1 MAYERG
7 LILIPARYDSHRLP
21 GKALKKIA
29 GKTMIRRTYER
40 SVLSGMNAMVV
51 TDDQRIVEECFRYDI
66 PVDIV
71 KEPCKTGTDRVARCA
86 AKTTL
91 VWCDQVKTFKADWII
106 NVQGDEPFANPND
119 ILKVAEQME
128 NGDHREVVNGM
139 SPITNPADFHD
150 ETIPK
155 VIAWDGLL
163 KYMSRAPVPY
173 PYGPTKEMWNR
184 NAMQQVCIYGFF
196 RHHLEKFMQQTIK
209 TPFEESE
216 DIEILRFIEMG
227 IPVRML
233 ELEGSPIHVDT
244 PEDLERAQQIAKDF
258 KE

>member
-1 MAYERG
+1 MAYENG

-40 SVLSGMNAMVV
+40 SVLSGINAMVV

-71 KEPCKTGTDRVARCA
+71 KEPCKTGTDRVARA
-86 AKTTL
+86 AEKLTKT
-91 VWCDQVKTFKADWII
+91 DWII

-119 ILKVAEQME
+119 ILKVAKQMQTG
-128 NGDHREVVNGM
+128 NPHEVVNGM
-139 SPITNPADFHD
+139 SPITSPADFHD

-196 RHHLEKFMQQTIK
+196 RHHLKRFMNQKIK

-244 PEDLERAQQIAKDF
+244 PEDLERAQIIAKDYN
-258 KE
+258 

>member
-1 MAYERG
+1 MAYEKG

-21 GKALKKIA
+21 GKALERIA
-29 GKTMIRRTYER
+29 GKTMIRRTYNR
-40 SVLSGMNAMVV
+40 AVLSGIDAMVV

-71 KEPCKTGTDRVARCA
+71 KEPCKTGTDRVARAA
-86 AKTTL
+86 AKLTNTE
-91 VWCDQVKTFKADWII
+91 WII
-106 NVQGDEPFANPND
+106 NLQGDEPFANPND
-119 ILKVAEQME
+119 ILKVADQME
-128 NGDHREVVNGM
+128 NGDRREVVNGM

-196 RHHLEKFMQQTIK
+196 KHHLEKFLSRPK
-209 TPFEESE
+209 ASFEESE
-216 DIEILRFIEMG
+216 DIEILRFCEMN

-244 PEDLERAQQIAKDF
+244 PEDLERAQQIAKEYDA
-258 KE
+258 KK

>member
-1 MAYERG
+1 MAYEKG

-21 GKALKKIA
+21 GKALERIA
-29 GKTMIRRTYER
+29 GKTMIHRTYKR
-40 SVLSGMNAMVV
+40 AVLSGIDAMVV

-71 KEPCKTGTDRVARCA
+71 KEPCKTGTDRVARA
-86 AKTTL
+86 VAKLT
-91 VWCDQVKTFKADWII
+91 KTDWII

-119 ILKVAEQME
+119 ILRVADQME
-128 NGDHREVVNGM
+128 NGNNDEVVNGM

-196 RHHLEKFMQQTIK
+196 RDHLEKFIQQTIK

-244 PEDLERAQQIAKDF
+244 PEDLERAQIIAKDYN
-258 KE
+258 

>member
-29 GKTMIRRTYER
+29 SKTMIRRTYER
-40 SVLSGMNAMVV
+40 AVLSGIEAMVV
-51 TDDQRIVEECFRYDI
+51 TDDKRILLECMRYDI
-66 PVDIV
+66 PVDIIT
-71 KEPCKTGTDRVARCA
+71 EPCKTGTDRVARCA
-86 AKTTL
+86 AKTT
-91 VWCDQVKTFKADWII
+91 KADWFI

-119 ILKVAEQME
+119 ILKVADQME
-128 NGDHREVVNGM
+128 NGDHSEVVNGM

-155 VIAWDGLL
+155 VIAWNGLL

-196 RHHLEKFMQQTIK
+196 RDHLEKFMNQNVKTI
-209 TPFEESE
+209 FEASE

-244 PEDLERAQQIAKDF
+244 PEDLERAQIIAKDYN
-258 KE
+258 

>member
-1 MAYERG
+1 MAYEKG
-7 LILIPARYDSHRLP
+7 VILIPARYNSYRLP
-21 GKALKKIA
+21 GKALKDIA

-40 SVLSGMNAMVV
+40 CILSGMAAMVV
-51 TDDQRIVEECFRYDI
+51 TDDKRIVDECLEYKI

-71 KEPCKTGTDRVARCA
+71 TEPCKTGTDRVARSF
-86 AKTTL
+86 AKMDYS
-91 VWCDQVKTFKADWII
+91 VSWVI
-106 NVQGDEPFANPND
+106 NVQGDEPFANPDD
-119 ILKVAEQME
+119 ILKVAKQMK
-128 NGDHREVVNGM
+128 NGDHREVINGM
-139 SPITNPADFHD
+139 SPITTPADFHD

-196 RHHLEKFMQQTIK
+196 RHHLEKFWIFKK
-209 TPFEESE
+209 TMFEESE

-244 PEDLERAQQIAKDF
+244 SEDLKRAQIIAKE
-258 KE
+258 K

>member
-1 MAYERG
+1 MAYEKG
-7 LILIPARYDSHRLP
+7 LILIPARYNSHRLP
-21 GKALKKIA
+21 GKALKDIA

-40 SVLSGMNAMVV
+40 SVLSGIEAMVI
-51 TDDQRIVEECFRYDI
+51 TDDKRIVDECIKHKI
-66 PVDIV
+66 PVDIIT
-71 KEPCKTGTDRVARCA
+71 EPCKTGTDRVARCA
-86 AKTTL
+86 AKTDYSIS
-91 VWCDQVKTFKADWII
+91 WFI
-106 NVQGDEPFANPND
+106 NVQGDEPFANPKD
-119 ILKVAEQME
+119 ILRVADQME

-139 SPITNPADFHD
+139 SPITSPADFHD

-155 VIAWDGLL
+155 VISWDGLL

-173 PYGPTKEMWNR
+173 PYGPTQEMWSR

-196 RHHLEKFMQQTIK
+196 RHHLEKFWIFKK
-209 TPFEESE
+209 TMFEESE

-244 PEDLERAQQIAKDF
+244 PEDLERAQIIAKDF
-258 KE
+258 N

>member
-29 GKTMIRRTYER
+29 SKTMIRRTYER

-86 AKTTL
+86 EKLTNT
-91 VWCDQVKTFKADWII
+91 DWFI

-119 ILKVAEQME
+119 ILRVADQME
-128 NGDHREVVNGM
+128 NGDHSEVVNGM

-196 RHHLEKFMQQTIK
+196 RHHLETFMQQTIK

>member
-40 SVLSGMNAMVV
+40 SVLSGINAMVV

-71 KEPCKTGTDRVARCA
+71 KEPCKTGTDRVARA
-86 AKTTL
+86 AEKLTKT
-91 VWCDQVKTFKADWII
+91 DWII
-106 NVQGDEPFANPND
+106 NVQGYEPLANPND
-119 ILKVAEQME
+119 ILKVAKQMQTG
-128 NGDHREVVNGM
+128 NPHEVVNGM
-139 SPITNPADFHD
+139 SPITSPADFHD

-173 PYGPTKEMWNR
+173 PYGPTKEFWNR
-184 NAMQQVCIYGFF
+184 DAMQQVCIYGFF
-196 RHHLEKFMQQTIK
+196 RYHLEKVLSRDKSPI
-209 TPFEESE
+209 EESE

-244 PEDLERAQQIAKDF
+244 PEDLERAQIIAKDF
-258 KE
+258 NKQ

>member
-21 GKALKKIA
+21 GKALKDIA

-40 SVLSGMNAMVV
+40 SILSGMEAMVV
-51 TDDQRIVEECFRYDI
+51 TDDKRIVEECLAHKI
-66 PVDIV
+66 PVDIIT
-71 KEPCKTGTDRVARCA
+71 EPCKTGTDRVARCF
-86 AKTTL
+86 AKMDYS
-91 VWCDQVKTFKADWII
+91 VSWVI
-106 NVQGDEPFANPND
+106 NVQGDEPFANPDD
-119 ILKVAEQME
+119 ILKVANQME

-139 SPITNPADFHD
+139 SPITSKEDFFD

-163 KYMSRAPVPY
+163 KYMSRAPVPA

-184 NAMQQVCIYGFF
+184 NAKQQVCIYGFF
-196 RHHLEKFMQQTIK
+196 RYHLEIFLKQKIK
-209 TPFEESE
+209 ALFEESE
-216 DIEILRFIEMG
+216 DIEILRFLEMN

-244 PEDLERAQQIAKDF
+244 PEDLERAQIIAKDF
-258 KE
+258 N

>member
-1 MAYERG
+1 MAYENG

-40 SVLSGMNAMVV
+40 SVLSGINAMVV

-71 KEPCKTGTDRVARCA
+71 KEPCKTGTDRVARA
-86 AKTTL
+86 AEKLTKT
-91 VWCDQVKTFKADWII
+91 DWII

-119 ILKVAEQME
+119 ILKVAKQMQTG
-128 NGDHREVVNGM
+128 NPHEVVNGM
-139 SPITNPADFHD
+139 SPITSPADFHD

-196 RHHLEKFMQQTIK
+196 RHHLKRFMNQKIK

-216 DIEILRFIEMG
+216 DIEILRFIEMD
-227 IPVRML
+227 ITVRML

-244 PEDLERAQQIAKDF
+244 PEDLERAQQIAKNF
-258 KE
+258 N